1 MNSGKLPLIEVDIKD
16 TCHLAGIL
24 HALHGHLLELLRRDR
39 LPVSEQADEFTGS
52 MIEVLEVVP
61 QLLCRS
67 QQLLTGRNLEVSCL
81 TVFHHPIGGVRA
93 GCFHRLPRDA
103 GLLLNLIADTG
114 ILLVREPVA
123 QLIQHIVQMLLQRFT
138 LELFL
143 NGHSPAPVDPEDDL
157 FLLCHLSHQPFP
169 LLRQAAQW
177 QRKPLP
183 PAVWTA

>member
-1 MNSGKLPLIEVDIKD
+1 M
-16 TCHLAGIL
+16 
-24 HALHGHLLELLRRDR
+24 
-39 LPVSEQADEFTGS
+39 
-52 MIEVLEVVP
+52 P
-61 QLLCRS
+61 QLLRRS
-67 QQLLTGRNLEVSCL
+67 QQLLAGRNLEVPLL
-81 TVFHHPIGGVRA
+81 TVFHHPIGGICA
-93 GCFHRLPRDA
+93 GRFHRLPRDA

-183 PAVWTA
+183 PAAWTV